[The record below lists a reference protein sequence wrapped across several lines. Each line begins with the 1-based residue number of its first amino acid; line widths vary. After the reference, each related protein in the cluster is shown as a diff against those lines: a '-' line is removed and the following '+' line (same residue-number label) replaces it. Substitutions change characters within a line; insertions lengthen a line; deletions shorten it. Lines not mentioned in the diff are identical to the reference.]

1 MPVPVLLVTG
11 FLGAG
16 KTTLINRLLADPQG
30 RRLAAVVND
39 FGAVDIDAALLA
51 GVGDGVISLKNGCI
65 CCSLQ
70 GDLLQTIGG
79 ILRRD
84 PVPDGI
90 VIETSGVSD
99 PAEIV
104 RLLLDPVLWREAPLD
119 AVLCMVDAR
128 QMADQPRLL
137 EDALVRSQLRAA
149 DFVVLNKADLVSPA
163 ELAGVQA
170 MLSGQKPDHLIT
182 AVEGGQVAGEL
193 LFSAGLHKPPDAPA
207 PAPRRALSTPDFDQ
221 VSWTSQSALS
231 LHGFQLTVAR
241 FAAALVRA
249 KGIVTFDGRPGERM
263 VFQLVGQRATLG
275 PVPAGTADG
284 AAVRLVFIAR
294 TGTLDGPALRHAL
307 ASCTARPPGRR

>member
-1 MPVPVLLVTG
+1 MPVPILLVTG

-16 KTTLINRLLADPQG
+16 KTTLINHLLTDPQG

-51 GVGDGVISLKNGCI
+51 GIADGVVSLKNGCI

-70 GDLLQTIGG
+70 GDLLQTVSS

-84 PVPDGI
+84 PVPDAI

-104 RLLLDPVLWREAPLD
+104 RVLLDPVVWREAPLD
-119 AVLCMVDAR
+119 AVLCVVDAR
-128 QMADQPRLL
+128 QMADQPGLL
-137 EDALVRSQLRAA
+137 DDALVRSQLRAA
-149 DFVVLNKADLVSPA
+149 DYVVLNKADLVGPS
-163 ELAGVQA
+163 ELANIRA
-170 MLSGQKPDHLIT
+170 MLSGQKPGHLIT
-182 AVEGGQVAGEL
+182 TAEGGRVAGEL
-193 LFSAGLHKPPDAPA
+193 LFSAGLHGPSPA
-207 PAPRRALSTPDFDQ
+207 PAPKRALSTPDFDH

-231 LHGFQLTVAR
+231 LPAFQSAVSR
-241 FAAALVRA
+241 FAARLVRA

-275 PVPAGTADG
+275 PAPAGTADG
-284 AAVRLVFIAR
+284 AAVHLVFIAR

-307 ASCTARPPGRR
+307 AGCVGLPD

>member
-16 KTTLINRLLADPQG
+16 KTTLINRLLTDSQG

-51 GVGDGVISLKNGCI
+51 GVGDGVVSLKNGCI

-70 GDLLQTIGG
+70 GDLLQTLST

-119 AVLCMVDAR
+119 AVVCMVDAR

-137 EDALVRSQLRAA
+137 EDTLVRSQLRAA

-163 ELAGVQA
+163 ELASVQA
-170 MLSGQKPDHLIT
+170 MLSGQKPRHLIT
-182 AVEGGQVAGEL
+182 TAEGGKVAGEL
-193 LFSAGLHKPPDAPA
+193 LFSAGLHRPLAAPA
-207 PAPRRALSTPDFDQ
+207 PKRALSTPDFDQ

-231 LHGFQLTVAR
+231 LRGFQLTVAR

-275 PVPAGTADG
+275 PAPAGTADG

-307 ASCTARPPGRR
+307 ASCVGLAD